1 MTESILDSV
10 KAANDVPLDEE
21 LFDDELLGLIN
32 TSLVDIV
39 QQGYGNRDLYVQ
51 NNKPTWNDFFQ
62 DSPQMVKNLGI
73 SYVQQRV
80 NWLFD
85 TPATGAA
92 NSNKTAV
99 LESILFRINA
109 SDVFEDA

>member
-39 QQGYGNRDLYVQ
+39 QQGYAR
-51 NNKPTWNDFFQ
+51 
-62 DSPQMVKNLGI
+62 S
-73 SYVQQRV
+73 
-80 NWLFD
+80 
-85 TPATGAA
+85 
-92 NSNKTAV
+92 
-99 LESILFRINA
+99 
-109 SDVFEDA
+109 